1 MLLRGIAKGMTEIG
15 LLVEETITEKGQ
27 HNMATTFIYYVSH
40 CICRIEGKYYCNFVR
55 KNIKPYLEYS
65 MHNSSFTK
73 KKKKMNAN

>member
-1 MLLRGIAKGMTEIG
+1 MK
-15 LLVEETITEKGQ
+15 
-27 HNMATTFIYYVSH
+27 ATTFIYYVSH

-73 KKKKMNAN
+73 KKKKDERKLE